1 MDGWRVR
8 TDEQKKNS
16 PLVSCLLSVRLEPAG
31 SHGVWGLDDYCFLPF
46 LWGSSQL
53 CGAADDAPRP
63 AAIVECVFDARVFF
77 VCLLSGHPHHHSAH
91 AVPLSLPPL
100 SHSDTTLAAYAP
112 AYLYLDAVRFVRAVK
127 KGPLQETSPMLC
139 DIAATVPTWGRINA
153 GMARMW
159 QAECLGKVP
168 IMQHFLFCGAL
179 PFGGGLEEAAE
190 EEEGE

>member
-91 AVPLSLPPL
+91 AVPLSLPPF

-127 KGPLQETSPMLC
+127 NVAHAVRHRGHRAHLGPHQCGHGAHVAGGML
-139 DIAATVPTWGRINA
+139 G
-153 GMARMW
+153 
-159 QAECLGKVP
+159 
-168 IMQHFLFCGAL
+168 
-179 PFGGGLEEAAE
+179 
-190 EEEGE
+190 